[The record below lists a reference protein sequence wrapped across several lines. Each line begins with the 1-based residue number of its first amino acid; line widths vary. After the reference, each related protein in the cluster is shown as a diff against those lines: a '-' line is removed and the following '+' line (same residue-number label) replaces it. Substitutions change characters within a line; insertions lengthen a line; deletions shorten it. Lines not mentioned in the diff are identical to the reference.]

1 MNAVE
6 TVEET
11 ENARKAA
18 ALALA
23 ERGFWV
29 FAVDRADKRPDK
41 LLAPNGFKSATRDPD
56 VIAGWFDVKPKCC
69 IGIACGAEYGLVVL
83 DFDIKNGNPG
93 AETYRD
99 LWLGNEMTLTADTPS
114 GGWHLYFRHPG
125 VVLKSGLPGLDI
137 KGADGGGYVLAPPSL
152 LPDGAYKWREAEMPI
167 APFPDY
173 LLSELRAGAPA
184 KKTETKPAAGPVAA
198 TKTREGSRH
207 KRLVELGAIYRG
219 KGLSSEEIEVLLW
232 EHAKRYF
239 DPPFNPDN
247 QTDAKEIEAVIRW
260 YGGKE
265 PGGETA
271 TALTVLSTAELVER
285 AKQAPQPM
293 LMDPI
298 LPMAGNLMIH
308 GQTGAGKSHLGL
320 SVSLA
325 LSQGGRFLDWC
336 TNGPVTT
343 LYVDGEMP
351 LDELSTRI
359 CSYVGAQPL
368 PERLHWIAARASD
381 TDLPDLGDPAG
392 QALYL
397 EAIERF
403 KARVVVFDNLSCLR
417 LTSTD
422 TPENSVEAWHPI
434 ATFIRRLNVLG
445 IAVIIIH
452 HSAKSGT
459 QRGSSAH
466 TAVMDTVL
474 RLVPPGEGQADPLA
488 ANDVEIVFEKH
499 RRFGGEAALP
509 FRAKAMEDPDGFC
522 KWIRATSDPL
532 ATDCARLH
540 LEEGLSIR
548 EIAKV
553 MGRSKAGIE
562 KALNRA
568 KAKGLLP
575 LTEVK

>member
-6 TVEET
+6 TLEET

-41 LLAPNGFKSATRDPD
+41 LLAPNGFKSATRDPE
-56 VIAGWFDVKPKCC
+56 VIAGWFDAKPRCC
-69 IGIACGAEYGLVVL
+69 IGIACGADYGLVVL
-83 DFDIKNGNPG
+83 DFDVKNGQPG
-93 AETYRD
+93 AQTYSD
-99 LWLGNEMTLTADTPS
+99 LWLGSELTLTADTPS
-114 GGWHLYFRHPG
+114 GGWHLYFKHPG
-125 VVLKSGLPGLDI
+125 VTLKTKLPGLDI
-137 KGADGGGYVLAPPSL
+137 KGADGGGYVLAPPSSI
-152 LPDGAYKWREAEMPI
+152 PEGAYRWRDAEVPI
-167 APFPDY
+167 AAFPDY
-173 LLSELRAGAPA
+173 LLKELQASTPA

-207 KRLVELGAIYRG
+207 NRLVELGAIYRG

-232 EHAKRYF
+232 EHARRYF
-239 DPPFNPDN
+239 EPPFNPDN
-247 QTDAKEIEAVIRW
+247 LADSKEIEAVIRW

-265 PGGETA
+265 PGDTA
-271 TALTVLSTAELVER
+271 TALTVLTTAELVER
-285 AKQAPQPM
+285 AKQAPQPA

-320 SVSLA
+320 CVSLA
-325 LSQGGRFLDWC
+325 LSRAGQFLDWSVSE
-336 TNGPVTT
+336 PVTT

-351 LDELSTRI
+351 LDELSARI
-359 CSYVGAQPL
+359 CSYVGGQPL
-368 PERLHWIAARASD
+368 PERLHWIAARAVD

-397 EAIERF
+397 EAIERL

-434 ATFIRRLNVLG
+434 ASFIRRLNVLG
-445 IAVIIIH
+445 IAVVIIH

-499 RRFGGEAALP
+499 RRFGGDAAMP

-522 KWIRATSDPL
+522 KWIRASADAL
-532 ATDCARLH
+532 ATDCAQLH
-540 LEEGLSIR
+540 QEGLSIR
-548 EIAKV
+548 EIAKAL
-553 MGRSKAGIE
+553 GRSKAGVE
-562 KALNRA
+562 KAIGRA
-568 KAKGLLP
+568 KAKGLIP
-575 LTEVK
+575 LKAVE